1 MTKNNPEQLQF
12 KEIEHKFIVDA
23 DSDLASFDATLQTMN
38 PTRINTV
45 SVLDTYYLLSGDH
58 AQPFAIR
65 HRYDEELHHLT
76 IKSFGADTE
85 VRQEV
90 NIDLGH
96 HAGDQRA
103 QVEAFIAQLGVRWSG
118 SLRKDLSVWY
128 FPDAEVVH
136 YVASGGAR
144 TAHCVEFEATRKPS
158 LAEAL
163 STVHRYERATGFD
176 ERERCNLSLLQLIF
190 RQTDLSG
197 PPT

>member
-1 MTKNNPEQLQF
+1 MINNNPEHLQF
-12 KEIEHKFIVDA
+12 KEVEHKFVVDA
-23 DSDLASFDATLQTMN
+23 DFDLASFDATLQAMQ
-38 PTRINTV
+38 PTRTNTV
-45 SVLDTYYLLSGDH
+45 SVLDTYYLLSGEY

-76 IKSFGADTE
+76 IKSFGTDTE

-103 QVEAFIAQLGVRWSG
+103 QVEAFVDQLGVRWSG

-136 YVASGGAR
+136 YVASSEAR
-144 TAHCVEFEATRKPS
+144 TVHCVEFEATLKPS

-163 STVHRYERATGFD
+163 STVHHYERATGFD
-176 ERERCNLSLLQLIF
+176 ESERSNLSLLQLIF
-190 RQTDLSG
+190 PDIDMSDPML
-197 PPT
+197 